1 MSCDFNVLQLAAGLL
16 HPRLGIVN
24 MRWAMALGSVVMWG
38 GVAAAHAI
46 ADDVTVGASQT
57 TAANPRAGYLAERL
71 AVSLDLHRAWTLRVD
86 GTWTYDAATAPSGDA
101 HFGSQGGD
109 VFLFSGNLTWTPSD
123 RFWLSLEASGSPP
136 STTATD
142 TTVAFSATRTG
153 ATTDVD
159 ADLRSRSSSIGGAL
173 TAGFDTAGESNAETA
188 LDLSAGF
195 LHYETLQRIVEVVD
209 RSGTVLPTSS
219 LVTYCETHL
228 CGKPLRSA
236 LQAQEAMLNQVRLG
250 ANVTETIYRTT
261 DLGVSAALYLYKE
274 DPTQVGYFG
283 VTSVGR
289 SSSFGSGMPIAPYR
303 FTVSPDVAHRFGN
316 LLCELGFLYGLY
328 ASDQG
333 YALGATLRMQYRL
346 SPRWKVWVKAS
357 GERDQDAEDATTL
370 SSSVSLGARF
380 TF

>member
-1 MSCDFNVLQLAAGLL
+1 MAFAA
-16 HPRLGIVN
+16 
-24 MRWAMALGSVVMWG
+24 VVVWG
-38 GVAAAHAI
+38 RVARAHAI
-46 ADDVTVGASQT
+46 ADDVTVGASQA

-71 AVSLDLHRAWTLRVD
+71 AVSLDLHRAWTLRVE
-86 GTWTYDAATAPSGDA
+86 GTWTYDAATAPSGDT

-109 VFLFSGNLTWTPSD
+109 VFLFLGNLTWTPSE
-123 RFWLSLEASGSPP
+123 RFWLALEASGSPP

-153 ATTDVD
+153 AITDVD
-159 ADLRSRSSSIGGAL
+159 ADLRSRSSSIGAAL
-173 TAGFDTAGESNAETA
+173 AAGFDTAGESNAETA

-195 LHYETLQRIVEVVD
+195 LHYETLQRIVEVAD
-209 RSGTVLPTSS
+209 RNGTVIPTSS

-228 CGKPLRSA
+228 CGKALRSA
-236 LQAQEAMLNQVRLG
+236 LQAQQAMLNQVRIG
-250 ANVTETIYRTT
+250 ANLTETIYQTT
-261 DLGVSAALYLYKE
+261 DLGLSAALYLYNE

-303 FTVSPDVAHRFGN
+303 LTVSPDLAHRFGN

-333 YALGATLRMQYRL
+333 YALGATIRFQYKF
-346 SPRWKVWVKAS
+346 SPRWKLWLKAS
-357 GERDQDAEDATTL
+357 GERDRDAENATTL
-370 SSSVSLGARF
+370 SSSVSLGVRF